1 MQKNLRGNANYQ
13 YSVSERKK
21 GRGLVGIFIWSEWFT
36 HRNAV
41 CKCEPYEGTVLILIT
56 HISHYS
62 PQGLAGSWHLI
73 NNELKQACS
82 DSGSCPSSPHFP
94 APTWQLLSKT
104 DHRWILHRSLQ
115 LLSCTKYFQGYHA
128 QGSPTSYGS
137 FIYSLLEEWTSALFF
152 FFFQTKLTREKLTG
166 TWQIRVSIIKSRLKL
181 GLCATASYF
190 LKCLYFKCV
199 HGAWKIPTG
208 SRWESI
214 ILINANGSWAPAL
227 KKKHILWAKPSE
239 WQDGNRK
246 TWGGSGGERT
256 TLNFVLSRDLV
267 TR

>member
-1 MQKNLRGNANYQ
+1 MTVAQQDRPSLNLIQ
-13 YSVSERKK
+13 
-21 GRGLVGIFIWSEWFT
+21 IFAAPELY
-36 HRNAV
+36 
-41 CKCEPYEGTVLILIT
+41 KIL
-56 HISHYS
+56 SRLS
-62 PQGLAGSWHLI
+62 CPGFPHLI
-73 NNELKQACS
+73 WIF
-82 DSGSCPSSPHFP
+82 H
-94 APTWQLLSKT
+94 LLSFE
-104 DHRWILHRSLQ
+104 RMN
-115 LLSCTKYFQGYHA
+115 F
-128 QGSPTSYGS
+128 SP
-137 FIYSLLEEWTSALFF
+137 FF